1 MFGHFTTSCM
11 KGLKFGKSKP
21 KNVLLIATSINGYFR
36 YLFLLIFIALL
47 DPALL
52 DRLSHAITI
61 NIEEFCS
68 RPCLNLLSD
77 LGPFSVLTKSTTH
90 HFHRIFSK
98 DQVENSKDP
107 FRRNLSHSWIDFW
120 KSHLMCYQASLTDTG
135 CTT

>member
-1 MFGHFTTSCM
+1 M

-77 LGPFSVLTKSTTH
+77 LGPF
-90 HFHRIFSK
+90 
-98 DQVENSKDP
+98 
-107 FRRNLSHSWIDFW
+107 
-120 KSHLMCYQASLTDTG
+120 
-135 CTT
+135 